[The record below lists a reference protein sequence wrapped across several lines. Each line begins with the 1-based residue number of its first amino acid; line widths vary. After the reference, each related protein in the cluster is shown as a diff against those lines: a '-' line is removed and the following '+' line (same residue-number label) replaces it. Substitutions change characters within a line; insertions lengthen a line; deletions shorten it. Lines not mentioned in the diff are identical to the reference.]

1 MDDNNWIEIARTGIF
16 TDSAGRRQTFTERDL
31 DDIARAYD
39 PAKRD
44 APLCFGHPQTDKAPA
59 FGWVD
64 RLKSEGGRL
73 YASFSQVPDE
83 VRELV
88 ARGHYRHVSM
98 SLMPDR
104 VSLRHV
110 ALLGAAQPAID
121 GLAAVEFSQ
130 DTGAITVDFTAA
142 GSGGPRSGSAA
153 ATALAASDS
162 PIRDRTLRAGASE
175 LDGGDAITV
184 DFAAGRGKGD
194 SMTTEELQRQVGQLQ
209 AQLEALKAENA
220 TLKKQAETHR
230 QDRDKAESARN
241 EAEQKAEK
249 ASADFAA
256 YREKVEGERRE
267 ARVSELVKAGKV
279 KPAEK
284 ASVLDFAAKLAEL
297 GGGTVDFAAPDGK
310 TESLSMEERYFR
322 ELGARPVDE
331 RAVDFAAPDH
341 DEPAG
346 NGNINPADLTAKL

>member
-121 GLAAVEFSQ
+121 GLAAVEF
-130 DTGAITVDFTAA
+130 A
-142 GSGGPRSGSAA
+142 
-153 ATALAASDS
+153 
-162 PIRDRTLRAGASE
+162 
-175 LDGGDAITV
+175 DGGDAITV

-230 QDRDKAESARN
+230 QDRDKAESAKN

-279 KPAEK
+279 TPAEK

-322 ELGARPVDE
+322 ELDARPVDE
-331 RAVDFAAPDH
+331 RSVDFAAPVH
-341 DEPAG
+341 GEPARG
-346 NGNINPADLTAKL
+346 GNINPADLTAKL

>member
-83 VRELV
+83 VRELL

-121 GLAAVEFSQ
+121 GLAAVEF
-130 DTGAITVDFTAA
+130 A
-142 GSGGPRSGSAA
+142 
-153 ATALAASDS
+153 
-162 PIRDRTLRAGASE
+162 
-175 LDGGDAITV
+175 DGGDAITV

-230 QDRDKAESARN
+230 QDRDKAESAKN

-279 KPAEK
+279 KPSEK

-322 ELGARPVDE
+322 ELDTRPVDE
-331 RAVDFAAPDH
+331 RAVDFAAPNH

-346 NGNINPADLTAKL
+346 NGNITPADLTAKL

>member
-121 GLAAVEFSQ
+121 GLAAVEF
-130 DTGAITVDFTAA
+130 A
-142 GSGGPRSGSAA
+142 
-153 ATALAASDS
+153 
-162 PIRDRTLRAGASE
+162 
-175 LDGGDAITV
+175 DGGDAITV
-184 DFAAGRGKGD
+184 DFAAGCGKGD

-284 ASVLDFAAKLAEL
+284 AFVLDFAAKLAEL

-331 RAVDFAAPDH
+331 RAADFAAPVH
-341 DEPAG
+341 GEPAG

>member
-121 GLAAVEFSQ
+121 GLAAVEF
-130 DTGAITVDFTAA
+130 A
-142 GSGGPRSGSAA
+142 
-153 ATALAASDS
+153 
-162 PIRDRTLRAGASE
+162 
-175 LDGGDAITV
+175 DGGDAITV
-184 DFAAGRGKGD
+184 DFAAGCGKGD

-230 QDRDKAESARN
+230 QDRDKAESAKN

-322 ELGARPVDE
+322 ELDARPVDE
-331 RAVDFAAPDH
+331 RSVDFAAPVH
-341 DEPAG
+341 GEPARG
-346 NGNINPADLTAKL
+346 GNINPADLTAKL

>member
-1 MDDNNWIEIARTGIF
+1 M
-16 TDSAGRRQTFTERDL
+16 
-31 DDIARAYD
+31 
-39 PAKRD
+39 
-44 APLCFGHPQTDKAPA
+44 
-59 FGWVD
+59 D

-121 GLAAVEFSQ
+121 GLAAVEF
-130 DTGAITVDFTAA
+130 A
-142 GSGGPRSGSAA
+142 
-153 ATALAASDS
+153 
-162 PIRDRTLRAGASE
+162 
-175 LDGGDAITV
+175 DGGDAITV

-331 RAVDFAAPDH
+331 RAMDFAAPDH

>member
-121 GLAAVEFSQ
+121 GLAAVEF
-130 DTGAITVDFTAA
+130 A
-142 GSGGPRSGSAA
+142 
-153 ATALAASDS
+153 
-162 PIRDRTLRAGASE
+162 
-175 LDGGDAITV
+175 DGGDAITV

-230 QDRDKAESARN
+230 QDRDKAESAKN

-331 RAVDFAAPDH
+331 RAMDFAAPDH

>member
-121 GLAAVEFSQ
+121 GLAAVEF
-130 DTGAITVDFTAA
+130 A
-142 GSGGPRSGSAA
+142 
-153 ATALAASDS
+153 
-162 PIRDRTLRAGASE
+162 
-175 LDGGDAITV
+175 DGGDAITV

-230 QDRDKAESARN
+230 QDRDKAESAKN

-249 ASADFAA
+249 AGADFAA

-322 ELGARPVDE
+322 ELGARPADE

>member
-88 ARGHYRHVSM
+88 TRGHYRHVSM

-121 GLAAVEFSQ
+121 GLAAVEF
-130 DTGAITVDFTAA
+130 A
-142 GSGGPRSGSAA
+142 
-153 ATALAASDS
+153 
-162 PIRDRTLRAGASE
+162 
-175 LDGGDAITV
+175 DGGDAITV

-220 TLKKQAETHR
+220 MLKKQAETHR

-249 ASADFAA
+249 AGADFAA

>member
-1 MDDNNWIEIARTGIF
+1 MTPLFSATHDGKQGPFFMDDNNWIEIARTGIF

-121 GLAAVEFSQ
+121 GLAAVEF
-130 DTGAITVDFTAA
+130 A
-142 GSGGPRSGSAA
+142 
-153 ATALAASDS
+153 
-162 PIRDRTLRAGASE
+162 
-175 LDGGDAITV
+175 DGGDAITV

-230 QDRDKAESARN
+230 QDRDKAESAKN

-322 ELGARPVDE
+322 ELDARPVDE
-331 RAVDFAAPDH
+331 RSVDFAAPVH
-341 DEPAG
+341 GEPARG
-346 NGNINPADLTAKL
+346 GNINPADLTAKL